1 VFEKGKR
8 KMEDIR
14 NRLQAFKSGVETL
27 GKEMPDTIKS
37 LFGFIETAQKK
48 SVLSVREKELIALGI
63 SLYHRCEDCIIVH
76 VFNAFQAGCTR
87 QEILEAAGM
96 SMVFGGGPSLA
107 SSATLLI
114 EALDTFEKD
123 FKK

>member
-1 VFEKGKR
+1 MGTIR
-8 KMEDIR
+8 K
-14 NRLQAFKSGVETL
+14 RLQTFQSGVETL
-27 GKEMPDTIKS
+27 GKEMPDTITA
-37 LFGFIETAQKK
+37 LFGFIGTAQKE

-76 VFNAFQAGCTR
+76 TYNAIQAGCTR

-96 SMVFGGGPSLA
+96 AMVFGGGPSLA

-114 EALDTFEKD
+114 EALDEFEKD

>member
-1 VFEKGKR
+1 
-8 KMEDIR
+8 MEDIR
-14 NRLQAFKSGVETL
+14 NRLQAFKSGAETL

-37 LFGFIETAQKK
+37 RFGFIETAQKK

-96 SMVFGGGPSLA
+96 SMIFGGGPSLA

-114 EALDTFEKD
+114 KALDTFEKD
-123 FKK
+123 FEK

>member
-1 VFEKGKR
+1 
-8 KMEDIR
+8 MEDIR
-14 NRLQAFKSGVETL
+14 KRLQAFKSGVETL
-27 GKEMPDTIKS
+27 GNEMPDTIKS
-37 LFGFIETAQKK
+37 LFGLIETAQKE

-87 QEILEAAGM
+87 QEIFEAAGM
-96 SMVFGGGPSLA
+96 AMVFGGGPSLA
-107 SSATLLI
+107 SSATLLL
-114 EALDTFEKD
+114 EALDEIEKD